1 VEGENTRRRQLAW
14 LNGLRAGLA
23 LMLALAAASQWREP
37 GLPAGVLAAVAGAA
51 LILSLLWRVGRRLAT
66 RQPAVVGVML
76 AADAVLVAVLV
87 AQTGGLHSDFSIVY
101 VLPILAAGVL
111 GGRHLGL
118 LVGGLSAALLAG
130 TVLLQYAGALT
141 TGPGVVVMAVSG
153 LPPATVAGANVALNA
168 LGFVSVGVLTG
179 YLGDRVQRADEHL
192 ERASSQMAD
201 LRALSE
207 HVIDSLTGGLATA
220 DLGGRVLTL
229 NRAGERILALPAA
242 YACGRAAREVLQL
255 PAEHDIT
262 RAAPRPAGGPQRV
275 EFPFTRTDGSHVD
288 LGLTVAPLVTAAG
301 QSGWI
306 FTFQDLTAAKQQER
320 EAQRQRHL
328 AAVGEMA
335 AGIAHEIRNPLASM
349 SGSIQILR
357 QELKLDEEQAA
368 LMDIVLRESERLNA
382 SIRNFL
388 AYARPAPVVAARFD
402 LAQVLRDTAALL
414 RNNAELRP
422 AHELVVH
429 PAEGAVWAEAD
440 EAQVRQVI
448 WNLATNGIRAMPGG
462 GRLRLAA
469 LEEPTATGRAVV
481 IEVDDEGVGFP
492 AEELDTVFQPF
503 RSRFERGTGLG
514 LAIVHRIATEHGGTV
529 TVTARPQRG
538 TRARV
543 VLPQAAAKPAA
554 TNARVA

>member
-1 VEGENTRRRQLAW
+1 VEATGTRRQLAW

-23 LMLALAAASQWREP
+23 LMLLAVAAAQWREP
-37 GLPAGVLAAVAGAA
+37 GPPVEGLASVAGVA
-51 LILSLLWRVGRRLAT
+51 LLLSLLWLAGRGLAA
-66 RQPAVVGVML
+66 RQPAIVGVML
-76 AADAVLVAVLV
+76 AADAGLVAALV
-87 AQTGGLHSDFSIVY
+87 ACTGGLQSHFSIVY

-130 TVLLQYAGALT
+130 TVVLQYAGALAP
-141 TGPGVVVMAVSG
+141 GPGLVVVAASG
-153 LPPATVAGANVALNA
+153 LPPAAVAGTNVALNA
-168 LGFVSVGVLTG
+168 IGFVAVGLLTG

-220 DLGGRVLTL
+220 DLTGRVLTL
-229 NRAGERILALPAA
+229 NRAAERILGLPAA
-242 YACGRAAREVLQL
+242 YARGRAAREVLQL
-255 PAEHDIT
+255 PGEHDTT
-262 RAAPRPAGGPQRV
+262 RAAPATAASGPRRV
-275 EFPFTRTDGSHVD
+275 EFPFTRSNASRVD

-306 FTFQDLTAAKQQER
+306 FTFQDLTAAKQRER
-320 EAQRQRHL
+320 EAQRQKHL

-357 QELKLDEEQAA
+357 QELALSEEQAE
-368 LMDIVLRESERLNA
+368 LMDIVLRESERLNE

-388 AYARPAPVVAARFD
+388 AYARPTRVVPARFD
-402 LAQVLRDTAALL
+402 LARVLRDTAALL

-422 AHELVVH
+422 GHQVVVH
-429 PAEGAVWAEAD
+429 PAEGAVWADAD
-440 EAQVRQVI
+440 EAQLRQVV
-448 WNLATNGIRAMPGG
+448 WNLASNGIRAMPAG
-462 GRLRLAA
+462 GRLRLGA
-469 LEEPTATGRAVV
+469 LEERTATGRVIVV
-481 IEVDDEGVGFP
+481 EVDDEGVGFP
-492 AEELDTVFQPF
+492 AEDLDTVFQPF

-514 LAIVHRIATEHGGTV
+514 LAIVHRIATDHGGTV
-529 TVTARPQRG
+529 TVTARPDRG
-538 TRARV
+538 TRVRV
-543 VLPQAAAKPAA
+543 VLPQAALTP
-554 TNARVA
+554 TVTTARVA